1 MYIFKL
7 TKYSEIKAQYIVIV
21 YVVQYYILY
30 IFVIFIFTLNSYCVI
45 LLVDIVQDKNDKQDK
60 HFSSVLCTVSLII
73 GIQIRAL

>member
-7 TKYSEIKAQYIVIV
+7 TKYSKIKAQYIVIV

-45 LLVDIVQDKNDKQDK
+45 LLVDIVQDKNDK
-60 HFSSVLCTVSLII
+60 HFLSVLCTVSLII